1 MKTVLESLFCKS
13 HVKVKWLEKHT
24 REIVKTKVM
33 SLTETSFIDYLSKV
47 CTCFNWWTIQYGKL
61 TTCTSTSS
69 TLITTLGS
77 TWRINALLVFLFT
90 LKCFLTSDDLIRQG
104 TIWKVL
110 SLYFASRRK
119 NRPRPASSQVRTL
132 QLDERVLKSQRNV
145 SQQIGFQVEKTS
157 QQPASDVRHKKDFFH
172 MSLSNKVI
180 HF

>member
-1 MKTVLESLFCKS
+1 MTWETHSRNRKNKGDVSHRNFVHWLFELSL
-13 HVKVKWLEKHT
+13 
-24 REIVKTKVM
+24 
-33 SLTETSFIDYLSKV
+33 YL
-47 CTCFNWWTIQYGKL
+47 FQLGNNTIQFQYGKL

-90 LKCFLTSDDLIRQG
+90 RKCFLTSDDLIRQG

-119 NRPRPASSQVRTL
+119 NRPRPVSSQVRTL

>member
-1 MKTVLESLFCKS
+1 MTWETHSRNRKNKGDVGHRNFVHWLFELSLYLFQLGNNSVWKINDM
-13 HVKVKWLEKHT
+13 HKHQQ
-24 REIVKTKVM
+24 
-33 SLTETSFIDYLSKV
+33 YLNYNFGINLAYQ
-47 CTCFNWWTIQYGKL
+47 CTACVSVYAQMFSDN
-61 TTCTSTSS
+61 
-69 TLITTLGS
+69 
-77 TWRINALLVFLFT
+77 
-90 LKCFLTSDDLIRQG
+90 DDLIRQG